1 MANGEVWPDVS
12 NRVITADF
20 DEIDMGKK
28 MPGTVAAVSVN
39 KDALVVSND
48 EGSTVVEMICREG
61 EIAVGDA
68 VLGNWQAVAGEDLIF
83 NGETFSALFQGTGTK
98 QWLLD

>member
-1 MANGEVWPDVS
+1 MAKSWPDVY

-39 KDALVVSND
+39 KDALVVSNERD
-48 EGSTVVEMICREG
+48 RRM
-61 EIAVGDA
+61 
-68 VLGNWQAVAGEDLIF
+68 L
-83 NGETFSALFQGTGTK
+83 K
-98 QWLLD
+98 